1 MIQEWEVSDLLTL
14 PLKTSMLAQDNRC
27 NSTLKDSMQEDLPKL
42 NHRNLLSEE
51 ATLMLLNQ
59 DQESA
64 LVQMRTG
71 LLLITQETQHK
82 AIMQVTIEAFPHMVD
97 PEVILVS
104 EILVVSLQDKGLL
117 SEDNLLHQA
126 VEMT

>member
-1 MIQEWEVSDLLTL
+1 
-14 PLKTSMLAQDNRC
+14 
-27 NSTLKDSMQEDLPKL
+27 
-42 NHRNLLSEE
+42 
-51 ATLMLLNQ
+51 MLLNQ

-71 LLLITQETQHK
+71 LLLITQEIQHK
-82 AIMQVTIEAFPHMVD
+82 AIMLVTIEAFPHMVD

-126 VEMT
+126 AEMT

>member
-1 MIQEWEVSDLLTL
+1 
-14 PLKTSMLAQDNRC
+14 
-27 NSTLKDSMQEDLPKL
+27 
-42 NHRNLLSEE
+42 
-51 ATLMLLNQ
+51 MLLNQ

-82 AIMQVTIEAFPHMVD
+82 AIMQVTIEVFPYMVD

-126 VEMT
+126 AEMT

>member
-1 MIQEWEVSDLLTL
+1 
-14 PLKTSMLAQDNRC
+14 
-27 NSTLKDSMQEDLPKL
+27 
-42 NHRNLLSEE
+42 
-51 ATLMLLNQ
+51 
-59 DQESA
+59 
-64 LVQMRTG
+64 MRTG

-82 AIMQVTIEAFPHMVD
+82 AIIQVTIEAFPHMVD

-126 VEMT
+126 VETT

>member
-1 MIQEWEVSDLLTL
+1 
-14 PLKTSMLAQDNRC
+14 
-27 NSTLKDSMQEDLPKL
+27 
-42 NHRNLLSEE
+42 
-51 ATLMLLNQ
+51 MLLNQ

-82 AIMQVTIEAFPHMVD
+82 AIMQVTIEVFPHMVD